1 MKNGYVITC
10 PRCGA
15 DIDDFSLCDEWFCE
29 CGEYGELQIEDDE
42 DD

>member
-15 DIDDFSLCDEWFCE
+15 EIDDFSLCDEWFCE
-29 CGEYGELQIEDDE
+29 CGESGELQHEEDE